1 MKKWWVKNKK
11 LFIIIKYMIEKFK
24 SSEKILFINK
34 YNKYNLLVFTSSTF
48 LLPSYYAYINKFYIL
63 SLLSFIISII
73 SSGHWYNVNNFSLRI
88 MDLII
93 AKVCFVT
100 YLTVLIFYTNFGFI
114 DILLLKTMILFYYI
128 SNNRLSNKKE
138 DWVYYHV
145 LFHTFATIDQI
156 VTLYG
161 LIRK

>member
-1 MKKWWVKNKK
+1 
-11 LFIIIKYMIEKFK
+11 MIEKFK

-128 SNNRLSNKKE
+128 SNNR
-138 DWVYYHV
+138 
-145 LFHTFATIDQI
+145 
-156 VTLYG
+156 
-161 LIRK
+161 